1 MQPLVSIGIPVFNAE
16 TTLPATLDSLF
27 QQTYTN
33 YEVII
38 CDNASQDKTAKICQ
52 AAVRRRGN
60 VSHLRSPVN
69 RGAFWNFQKVLG
81 QAKGKYFMWLAA
93 DDMISKNFLEC
104 NVRPMEKKG
113 SSTVAVAGWNFH
125 PHPLYRKK
133 KIGFACRGH
142 KGQRL
147 SSLLENIYDSHGIFY
162 SLMRTNVIR
171 SFPFGNG
178 SFPAWDW
185 AVDAHLAAHGE
196 IQRTRG
202 AQIVF
207 GDGGMSLKKEGWN
220 LFQADALDRI
230 LPTGRFT
237 FFLTKQ
243 LGGVPLFHQIKIL
256 TQLIKLNQRVR
267 HDLRNSRRY
276 GQG

>member
-27 QQTYTN
+27 QQTFTN
-33 YEVII
+33 YEAII

-52 AAVRRRGN
+52 AAVRRRKN
-60 VSHLRSPVN
+60 VCYLHSPVN

-93 DDMISKNFLEC
+93 DDMLSKRFLEC

-133 KIGFACRGH
+133 KIRFACRGH

-147 SSLLENIYDSHGIFY
+147 SSLLENIYDSHAIFY

-185 AVDAHLAAHGE
+185 AVDTHLAAHGE
-196 IQRTRG
+196 IERSQDAEIIFGRG
-202 AQIVF
+202 GLSQQSGGWDLF
-207 GDGGMSLKKEGWN
+207 PGDT
-220 LFQADALDRI
+220 LDRKI
-230 LPTGRFT
+230 PTARFSQ
-237 FFLTKQ
+237 FMLKQ
-243 LGGVPLFHQIKIL
+243 LGSVPFLHRAKIIVK
-256 TQLIKLNQRVR
+256 LIKLNQRVW

>member
-1 MQPLVSIGIPVFNAE
+1 MPPLVSIGMPVFNAE
-16 TTLPATLDSLF
+16 KTLPAALHSLF
-27 QQTYTN
+27 QQTFTD
-33 YEVII
+33 YEVVIS
-38 CDNASQDKTAKICQ
+38 DNSSWDKTPEICKT
-52 AAVRRRGN
+52 AARRRGN
-60 VSHLRSPVN
+60 LKYLRSPVN
-69 RGAFWNFQKVLG
+69 RGAFWNFQRVLG

-93 DDMISKNFLEC
+93 DDMISKKFLEC
-104 NVRPMEKKG
+104 NVKPLEKKS

-125 PHPLYRKK
+125 PHHLYSKK
-133 KIGFACRGH
+133 KIRFACRGH

-185 AVDAHLAAHGE
+185 AVDVHLAAHGE
-196 IQRTRG
+196 IERTRG
-202 AQIVF
+202 AQIIF
-207 GDGGMSLKKEGWN
+207 GDGGMSLKKGGWN

-230 LPTGRFT
+230 LPTYRFT
-237 FFLTKQ
+237 LFLTKY

-256 TQLIKLNQRVR
+256 TQLIKLNLRVR